1 MAGKRP
7 AERPQFRW
15 LRSRTFWFFRRGPQK
30 GLFGPFSGPRGPW
43 VNFFSEY
50 RQVGYP
56 ERRNDMPWS
65 YSIVSVHIEQS
76 SKRKWPKT
84 FFLGP
89 HFFRHPVALLVIVA
103 FPVIVALPVMYGMV
117 SYDILW
123 LHCMV
128 LHAFTM
134 LASARRLCLARR
146 LYTSWWWRLWWW
158 SASWSASSP
167 AIAGSF
173 PPNARVHLRPSGSCS
188 VRPEQ
193 EHLGCKLI
201 RLIR

>member
-1 MAGKRP
+1 MASQP
-7 AERPQFRW
+7 YILIFP
-15 LRSRTFWFFRRGPQK
+15 SRAPKGPFWPFFGPQ
-30 GLFGPFSGPRGPW
+30 GAWGQ
-43 VNFFSEY
+43 FFSEY

-65 YSIVSVHIEQS
+65 YSIVSVHIEPS

-84 FFLGP
+84 FFSGAT
-89 HFFRHPVALLVIVA
+89 FFRHPVALLVIVA

-134 LASARRLCLARR
+134 LASARGLCLARR
-146 LYTSWWWRLWWW
+146 LYTS
-158 SASWSASSP
+158 SSIYI
-167 AIAGSF
+167 AIYCNITF
-173 PPNARVHLRPSGSCS
+173 NRCDCFH
-188 VRPEQ
+188 
-193 EHLGCKLI
+193 
-201 RLIR
+201 